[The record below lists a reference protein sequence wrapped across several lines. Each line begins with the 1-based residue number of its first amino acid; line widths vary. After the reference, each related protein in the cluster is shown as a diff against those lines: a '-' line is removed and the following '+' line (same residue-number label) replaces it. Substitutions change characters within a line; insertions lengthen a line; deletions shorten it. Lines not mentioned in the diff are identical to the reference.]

1 MDANAKLKEIL
12 DNARKIRRKYNDGP
26 EGDYPIEAKLAN
38 QILDLHDWLIAG
50 GFLPDRW
57 ISRK

>member
-1 MDANAKLKEIL
+1 MDPNEKLKNIL
-12 DNARKIRRKYNDGP
+12 DKARKIRRKYHDYP
-26 EGDYPIEAKLAN
+26 AVDYPIEAKLAN
-38 QILDLHDWLIAG
+38 DILALHDWLIAG